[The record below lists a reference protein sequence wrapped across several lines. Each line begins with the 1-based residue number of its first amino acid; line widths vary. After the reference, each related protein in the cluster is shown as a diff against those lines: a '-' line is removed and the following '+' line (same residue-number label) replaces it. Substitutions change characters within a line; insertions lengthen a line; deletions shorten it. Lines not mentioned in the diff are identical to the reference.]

1 MSAGGIRALL
11 WSTLISLLC
20 ILLITVCFAQGVPC
34 RYVPNG
40 SNITIACANGYWQT
54 TTPDGE
60 VVTGN
65 GTPDPSASAAGSSIV
80 INPGNPTQIFEGWD
94 VGVIS
99 TSGAFTN
106 VSSQCDEVGRDGA
119 TGGPMLAP
127 HQAESFGFQPRLD

>member
-80 INPGNPTQIFEGWD
+80 INPGTGGPAVGAGPTVTPPTQ
-94 VGVIS
+94 
-99 TSGAFTN
+99 
-106 VSSQCDEVGRDGA
+106 QL
-119 TGGPMLAP
+119 PMLAP